1 MAKTGASEEVQV
13 AIGGDASSLREATD
27 TATEAL
33 GNVRHVAGLAGAAL
47 GALAVGGL
55 AKATSAAAAFES
67 QMVEVEKVT
76 DPETARQMGDA
87 IQEMASRMP
96 VAQKELANITA
107 QAGRFGIEGSE
118 NIENFTETVAK
129 MSVATDLSTQ
139 QAGESFARL
148 STLMDVPIERVGDMG
163 NVINELSN
171 TMATSSSEI
180 VDSALRSSGT
190 LSQMGASSEDIFS
203 LNAAMNEASES
214 AERAGTRLRRMAQ
227 EVQDPA
233 KVKDLASALGMN
245 VEEFEQMR
253 SEDPTAL
260 FRRMAQTMGEG
271 GEASDAL
278 RSSLSTTSQ
287 QALTALSQN
296 MEGLASAQETAN
308 QQMKDGTSLQ
318 EEYEAASSTFN
329 SQLQV
334 TKNRLRNVAI
344 QIGENVLPVASEFLG
359 YVNSAISAFSEWNE
373 SSGGMVGTIALVAGA
388 LGGFAVAAASAVS
401 ALGGM
406 SAVLGAIGGALTIL
420 TGPVG
425 IAIAAI
431 ALLAG
436 AWKVNLFGIR
446 DVTSNVVWQ
455 VEEILGDF
463 FENISEWWEE
473 HGEEITE
480 TVTGAYE
487 AVAGAIEK
495 YLSFI
500 WKNLF
505 QPILESIEK
514 LWSRHGDAL
523 LSEAQKTFDAVVGY
537 IETVVTFLWRNVT
550 QPILSKLQTAWDM
563 WGDEILTIVNAV
575 FGAIELVVSQG
586 MDMLLS
592 GIRVVLALIRGD
604 WETAWDLY
612 VDYLK
617 RTWDRITSFLT
628 GPGKDGFVAAL
639 TIVVDA
645 VKIAFNYLIGTG
657 EGTLHGDVTG
667 VFRTIARWIRSTGKS
682 LFSGAFGVVV
692 DGAKAG
698 FSYLIGTG
706 EGTLI
711 GDVKSTLTG
720 ISDWV
725 GTTAKKTV
733 KKAFEKVAS
742 AIKEAFEIEVDWPEP
757 PTIVKKAYN
766 GTLGSDIDW
775 PSRPG
780 GDGGGGGGGPIFG
793 GGPLLDT
800 GGFVES
806 TGRAIVHEG
815 EEVVPEAEVDRDR
828 GDRSGSAAKDSVE
841 KDVERALER
850 TDRTDDITRKLDG
863 VIRAIEESLDI
874 SIEIDDSGR
883 YDTF

>member
-1 MAKTGASEEVQV
+1 MAITGASEEVQV

-27 TATEAL
+27 GAVEAL
-33 GNVRHVAGLAGAAL
+33 DNVKYAAGIAGAAL

-55 AKATSAAAAFES
+55 AKATSAAASFEE

-76 DPETARQMGDA
+76 DPETAREMGDA

-107 QAGRFGIEGSE
+107 QAGRFGIEGRE
-118 NIENFTETVAK
+118 NIEEFTETVAQ
-129 MSVATDLSTQ
+129 MSVATDLTTE
-139 QAGESFARL
+139 QAGESFAKL
-148 STLMDVPIERVGDMG
+148 STLMDIPIERVGDMG

-180 VDSALRSSGT
+180 TDAALRSSGT
-190 LSQMGASSEDIFS
+190 LSQMGASSEDILS

-227 EVQDPA
+227 EVQDPK
-233 KVKDLASALGMN
+233 KVEDLAGALGMN
-245 VEEFEQMR
+245 VEEFERMR

-260 FRRMAQTMGEG
+260 FREMATTMGEG
-271 GEASDAL
+271 GDASDDL

-344 QIGENVLPVASEFLG
+344 QIGENVLPVASEMLG

-406 SAVLGAIGGALTIL
+406 SAILGAVGGALTVL

-446 DVTSNVVWQ
+446 DITDDV
-455 VEEILGDF
+455 LGEVQEFWD
-463 FENISEWWEE
+463 
-473 HGEEITE
+473 
-480 TVTGAYE
+480 A
-487 AVAGAIEK
+487 
-495 YLSFI
+495 
-500 WKNLF
+500 
-505 QPILESIEK
+505 
-514 LWSRHGDAL
+514 HGDSIV
-523 LSEAQKTFDAVVGY
+523 SEVKRTFDAILGY
-537 IETVVTFLWRNVT
+537 VETVVNFLWKNVT
-550 QPILSKLQTAWDM
+550 RPVLSKIQALWDN
-563 WGDEILTIVNAV
+563 WGDEIMTIVDAMVGFVEMAV
-575 FGAIELVVSQG
+575 TNL
-586 MDMLLS
+586 MDGLLTV
-592 GIRVVLALIRGD
+592 IRVGMALIRGD
-604 WETAWDLY
+604 WEKAWNLIAG
-612 VDYLK
+612 YLK
-617 RTWDRITSFLT
+617 RTWNRVTSFLK
-628 GPGKDGFVAAL
+628 GDALAGIKAAISIIIAGIK
-639 TIVVDA
+639 T
-645 VKIAFNYLIGTG
+645 AFNYLIGTG
-657 EGTLHGDVTG
+657 DGTLYGDVTG
-667 VFRTIARWIRSTGKS
+667 IFGSIASWIKKTGKS
-682 LFSGAFGVVV
+682 KMSGAF
-692 DGAKAG
+692 
-698 FSYLIGTG
+698 
-706 EGTLI
+706 E
-711 GDVKSTLTG
+711 
-720 ISDWV
+720 
-725 GTTAKKTV
+725 TV
-733 KKAFEKVAS
+733 TS

-766 GTLGSDIDW
+766 GTLGSDLDW
-775 PSRPG
+775 PSR
-780 GDGGGGGGGPIFG
+780 DGGGGGGGGGGGPLGGGPILG

-806 TGRAIVHEG
+806 TGRAVIHEG
-815 EEVVPEAEVDRDR
+815 EEIVPEAEVDRDR
-828 GDRSGSAAKDSVE
+828 GGSGSRPVTA
-841 KDVERALER
+841 
-850 TDRTDDITRKLDG
+850 DITVYAQDG
-863 VIRAIEESLDI
+863 TDAGQQIVDEMDRLL
-874 SIEIDDSGR
+874 
-883 YDTF
+883 

>member
-1 MAKTGASEEVQV
+1 MAITGASEEVQV

-27 TATEAL
+27 GAVEAL
-33 GNVRHVAGLAGAAL
+33 DNVKYAAGIAGAAL

-55 AKATSAAAAFES
+55 AKATSAAASFEE

-76 DPETARQMGDA
+76 DPETAREMGDA

-107 QAGRFGIEGSE
+107 QAGRFGIEGRE
-118 NIENFTETVAK
+118 NIEEFTETVAQ
-129 MSVATDLSTQ
+129 MSVATDLTTE

-180 VDSALRSSGT
+180 TDAALRSSGT
-190 LSQMGASSEDIFS
+190 LSQMGASSEDILS

-227 EVQDPA
+227 EVQDPK
-233 KVKDLASALGMN
+233 KVEDLAGALGMN
-245 VEEFEQMR
+245 VEEFERMR

-260 FRRMAQTMGEG
+260 FREMATTMGEG
-271 GEASDAL
+271 GDASDDL

-296 MEGLASAQETAN
+296 MEGLSEAQETAN

-344 QIGENVLPVASEFLG
+344 QIGENVLPVASEMLG

-406 SAVLGAIGGALTIL
+406 SAILGAVGGALTVL

-446 DVTSNVVWQ
+446 DITDDV
-455 VEEILGDF
+455 LGEVQEFWD
-463 FENISEWWEE
+463 
-473 HGEEITE
+473 
-480 TVTGAYE
+480 A
-487 AVAGAIEK
+487 
-495 YLSFI
+495 
-500 WKNLF
+500 
-505 QPILESIEK
+505 
-514 LWSRHGDAL
+514 HGDSIV
-523 LSEAQKTFDAVVGY
+523 SEVKRTFDAILGY
-537 IETVVTFLWRNVT
+537 VETVVNFLWKNVT
-550 QPILSKLQTAWDM
+550 RPVLSKIQALWDN
-563 WGDEILTIVNAV
+563 WGDEIMTIVDAMVGFVEMAV
-575 FGAIELVVSQG
+575 TNL
-586 MDMLLS
+586 MDGLLTV
-592 GIRVVLALIRGD
+592 IRVGMALIRGD
-604 WETAWDLY
+604 WEKAWNLIAG
-612 VDYLK
+612 YLK
-617 RTWDRITSFLT
+617 RTWNRVTSFLK
-628 GPGKDGFVAAL
+628 GDALAGIKAAISIIIAGIK
-639 TIVVDA
+639 T
-645 VKIAFNYLIGTG
+645 AFNYLIGTG
-657 EGTLHGDVTG
+657 DGTLYGDVTG
-667 VFRTIARWIRSTGKS
+667 IFGSIASWIKKTGKS
-682 LFSGAFGVVV
+682 KMSGAFETVTSGVKNGV
-692 DGAKAG
+692 
-698 FSYLIGTG
+698 SYLTGTG
-706 EGTLI
+706 DGSSLL
-711 GDVKSTLTG
+711 GDVKSVIGDIETW
-720 ISDWV
+720 IKVD
-725 GTTAKKTV
+725 AKKKM
-733 KKAFEKVAS
+733 KKAFEKVTS

-766 GTLGSDIDW
+766 GTLGSDLDW
-775 PSRPG
+775 PSR
-780 GDGGGGGGGPIFG
+780 DGGGGGGGGGGGPLGGGPILG

-806 TGRAIVHEG
+806 TGRAVIHEG
-815 EEVVPEAEVDRDR
+815 EEIVPEAEVDRDR
-828 GDRSGSAAKDSVE
+828 GGSGSRPVTA
-841 KDVERALER
+841 
-850 TDRTDDITRKLDG
+850 DITVYAQDG
-863 VIRAIEESLDI
+863 TDAGQQIADEMDRFL
-874 SIEIDDSGR
+874 
-883 YDTF
+883 

>member
-1 MAKTGASEEVQV
+1 MAITGASEEVQV

-27 TATEAL
+27 GAVEAL
-33 GNVRHVAGLAGAAL
+33 DNVKYAAGIAGAAL

-55 AKATSAAAAFES
+55 AKATSAAASFEQ

-76 DPETARQMGDA
+76 DPETAREMGDA

-107 QAGRFGIEGSE
+107 QAGRFGIEGRE
-118 NIENFTETVAK
+118 NIEEFTETVAQ
-129 MSVATDLSTQ
+129 MSVATDLTTE

-180 VDSALRSSGT
+180 TDAALRSSGT
-190 LSQMGASSEDIFS
+190 LSQMGASSEDILS

-227 EVQDPA
+227 EVQDPK
-233 KVKDLASALGMN
+233 KVEDLAGALGMN
-245 VEEFEQMR
+245 VEEFERMR

-260 FRRMAQTMGEG
+260 FREMATTMGEG
-271 GEASDAL
+271 GDASDDL

-296 MEGLASAQETAN
+296 MEGLSEAQETAN

-344 QIGENVLPVASEFLG
+344 QIGENVLPVASEMLG

-388 LGGFAVAAASAVS
+388 LGGFAVAVS

-406 SAVLGAIGGALTIL
+406 SAILGAVGGALTVL

-446 DVTSNVVWQ
+446 DITDDV
-455 VEEILGDF
+455 LGEVQEFWD
-463 FENISEWWEE
+463 
-473 HGEEITE
+473 
-480 TVTGAYE
+480 A
-487 AVAGAIEK
+487 
-495 YLSFI
+495 
-500 WKNLF
+500 
-505 QPILESIEK
+505 
-514 LWSRHGDAL
+514 HGDSIV
-523 LSEAQKTFDAVVGY
+523 SEVKRTFDAILGY
-537 IETVVTFLWRNVT
+537 VETVVNFLWKNVT
-550 QPILSKLQTAWDM
+550 RPVLSKIQALWDN
-563 WGDEILTIVNAV
+563 WGDEIMTIVDAMVGFVEMAV
-575 FGAIELVVSQG
+575 TNL
-586 MDMLLS
+586 MDGLLTV
-592 GIRVVLALIRGD
+592 IRVGMALIRGD
-604 WETAWDLY
+604 WEKAWNLIAG
-612 VDYLK
+612 YLK
-617 RTWDRITSFLT
+617 RTWNRVTSFLK
-628 GPGKDGFVAAL
+628 GDALAGIKAAISIIIAGIK
-639 TIVVDA
+639 T
-645 VKIAFNYLIGTG
+645 AFNYLIGTG
-657 EGTLHGDVTG
+657 DGTLYGDVTG
-667 VFRTIARWIRSTGKS
+667 IFGSIASWIKKTGKS
-682 LFSGAFGVVV
+682 KMSGAF
-692 DGAKAG
+692 
-698 FSYLIGTG
+698 
-706 EGTLI
+706 E
-711 GDVKSTLTG
+711 
-720 ISDWV
+720 
-725 GTTAKKTV
+725 TV
-733 KKAFEKVAS
+733 TS

-766 GTLGSDIDW
+766 GTLGSDLDW
-775 PSRPG
+775 PSR
-780 GDGGGGGGGPIFG
+780 DGGGGGGGGGGGPLGGGPILG

-806 TGRAIVHEG
+806 TGRAVIHEG
-815 EEVVPEAEVDRDR
+815 EEIVPEAEVDRDR
-828 GDRSGSAAKDSVE
+828 GGSGSRPVTA
-841 KDVERALER
+841 
-850 TDRTDDITRKLDG
+850 DITVYAQDG
-863 VIRAIEESLDI
+863 TDAGQQIADEMDRFL
-874 SIEIDDSGR
+874 
-883 YDTF
+883 